1 VAGYPEQVTL
11 KARIDTD
18 LKAALRSGDEVRK
31 TALRMLMAAVRNAEI
46 AAQRELD
53 DDGVIALVQREIK
66 QRRDSIEQFEKGG
79 RADLVAKEQAEIT
92 ALEPYLPEQL
102 SVDEIRAIAEDVIAS
117 TGASGPGDK
126 GKVMGPLMGRVRG
139 KADGKLVNQVVGEL
153 LGG

>member
-1 VAGYPEQVTL
+1 MTL

-18 LKAALRSGDEVRK
+18 LKDALRSGDEVRK

-46 AAQRELD
+46 AAQKELD
-53 DDGVIALVQREIK
+53 DDGVIGLVQREIK

-79 RADLVAKEQAEIT
+79 RADLVAKEQAEIA

-102 SVDEIRAIAEDVIAS
+102 SLDEIRAIAREVIAS
-117 TGASGPGDK
+117 TGAAGPGDR

>member
-1 VAGYPEQVTL
+1 MTL

-46 AAQRELD
+46 AAQKELD
-53 DDGVIALVQREIK
+53 DDGVIGLVQREIK

-79 RADLVAKEQAEIT
+79 RADLVAKEQAEIA

-102 SVDEIRAIAEDVIAS
+102 SLDEIRAIAREVIAS
-117 TGASGPGDK
+117 TGAAGPGDR

>member
-1 VAGYPEQVTL
+1 VTL

-18 LKAALRSGDEVRK
+18 LKDALRSGDEVRK

-46 AAQRELD
+46 AAQKELD
-53 DDGVIALVQREIK
+53 DDGVIGLVQREIK

-79 RADLVAKEQAEIT
+79 RADLVAKEQAEIA

-102 SVDEIRAIAEDVIAS
+102 SLDEIRAIAREVIAS
-117 TGASGPGDK
+117 TGAAGPGDR